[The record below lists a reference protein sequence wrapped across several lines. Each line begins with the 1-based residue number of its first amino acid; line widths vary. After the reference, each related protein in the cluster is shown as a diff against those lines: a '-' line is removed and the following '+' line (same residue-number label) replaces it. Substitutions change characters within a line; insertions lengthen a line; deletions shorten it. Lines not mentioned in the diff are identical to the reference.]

1 MTGCHEV
8 SLKTGTTNV
17 DFVLCLQPNQPTSLT
32 HIHTHSHRSLSQ
44 STSTSS
50 AYGSGLSRLPGCV
63 RPVPLYR
70 VTVSTPC
77 ECV

>member
-32 HIHTHSHRSLSQ
+32 HIHTHTLTAACHSPPAPAQHMGQ
-44 STSTSS
+44 GS
-50 AYGSGLSRLPGCV
+50 AGCQAV
-63 RPVPLYR
+63 
-70 VTVSTPC
+70 
-77 ECV
+77 